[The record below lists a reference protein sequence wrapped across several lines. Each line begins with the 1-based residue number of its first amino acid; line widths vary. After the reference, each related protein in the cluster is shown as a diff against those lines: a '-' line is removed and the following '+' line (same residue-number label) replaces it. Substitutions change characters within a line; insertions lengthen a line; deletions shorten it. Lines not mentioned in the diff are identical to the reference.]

1 MDEADVYF
9 IKWILYCGF
18 SSISIRLKFGSDRQG
33 CFVHLSNPSNSRMV
47 VKKVIARD
55 VIMPN
60 QTRVAKVLAT
70 LLASM
75 TIGAA
80 LLMASGHNPPAAG
93 PFSLWTYCRLDPVKD
108 AIRSQAAQYPDRW
121 NRIEV
126 YYSGTNSGNIE
137 QLASYQGLTDSG
149 GVNFHFCICNGKGG
163 FDGDIQ
169 PTEKWQRQLSAAP
182 DQSWFGS
189 TQTIRICVIAD
200 GKTTGPTDC
209 QIKRIQVLSEELCR
223 TFRIRPQSVYYPGDW
238 R

>member
-1 MDEADVYF
+1 MPFFEPIDFRDVL
-9 IKWILYCGF
+9 K
-18 SSISIRLKFGSDRQG
+18 SSKQG
-33 CFVHLSNPSNSRMV
+33 TV
-47 VKKVIARD
+47 RD

-60 QTRVAKVLAT
+60 QARVAKVLAT

-80 LLMASGHNPPAAG
+80 LLMASGHNPPSAG

-108 AIRSQAAQYPDRW
+108 AVRSQAVSSPDRW
-121 NRIEV
+121 NRIEI

-137 QLASYQGLTDSG
+137 QLASYHGLTESG
-149 GVNFHFCICNGKGG
+149 QVNFHFCICNGKGG
-163 FDGDIQ
+163 SDGDIQ
-169 PTEKWQRQLSAAP
+169 PTEKWQRQLSAAS

-200 GKTTGPTDC
+200 GKTISPTDC